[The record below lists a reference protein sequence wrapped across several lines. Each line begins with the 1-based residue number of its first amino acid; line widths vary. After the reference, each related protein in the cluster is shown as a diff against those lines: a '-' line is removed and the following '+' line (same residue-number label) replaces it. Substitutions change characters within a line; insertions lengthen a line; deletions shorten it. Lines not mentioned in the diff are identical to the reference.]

1 MPMQDSFIDIRGCKV
16 RMLRS
21 GKGTPLVFLHGA
33 NGLPGWLPFMETLSK
48 HHDVI
53 VPEHPGFGQSDTPDW
68 LDRAGDLAYFYLDL
82 FKHLNLGKVHLVG
95 TSLGGWIAA
104 ELAVRNDT
112 VLASLTLVAPAG
124 VRVKGTQMADI
135 FLWSPEKM
143 SRNLVHDPEMAAR
156 MMPVEMTEAQQM
168 LVLKNRL
175 TTARLAWQPRLHNP
189 DLRKWLHRVSV
200 PTQILWGAQDQLIP
214 ASYAQ
219 AWCDLIPSSRS
230 TIFPSCG
237 HLPHV
242 EVTDLYCQ
250 TLTQFIRE
258 VTP

>member
-1 MPMQDSFIDIRGCKV
+1 MPFQDTFINIRGCKV
-16 RMLRS
+16 RMLRAGQ
-21 GKGTPLVFLHGA
+21 GKPLVFLHGA
-33 NGLPGWLPFMETLSK
+33 NGVPGWLPFMAQLSQ

-53 VPEHPGFGQSDTPDW
+53 VPEHPGFGESDTPDW
-68 LDRAGDLAYFYLDL
+68 LDRTGDLALFYLDF
-82 FKHLNLGKVHLVG
+82 FKHLGLNNVHLVG

-112 VLASLTLVAPAG
+112 NLSSLTLVAPAG
-124 VRVKGTQMADI
+124 VRVKGSPMADI

-143 SRNLVHDPEMAAR
+143 ARTLVHDPELAAQ
-156 MMPVEMTEAQQM
+156 MMPGDMTQEQQM

-200 PTQILWGAQDQLIP
+200 PTQILWGSEDQLIP
-214 ASYAQ
+214 AAYAQ
-219 AWCDLIPSSRS
+219 AWCDLIPGSQS
-230 TIFPSCG
+230 TVFPSCG

-242 EVTDLYCQ
+242 EMTDLYCK

>member
-1 MPMQDSFIDIRGCKV
+1 MPFQDTFINIRGCKV

-21 GKGTPLVFLHGA
+21 GQGKPLVFLHGA
-33 NGLPGWLPFMETLSK
+33 NGVSGWLPFMAQLSQ

-53 VPEHPGFGQSDTPDW
+53 VPEHPGFGESDTPDW
-68 LDRAGDLAYFYLDL
+68 LDRTGDLALFYLDF
-82 FKHLNLGKVHLVG
+82 FKHLGLNNVHLVG
-95 TSLGGWIAA
+95 SSLGGWIAA

-112 VLASLTLVAPAG
+112 NLSSLTLVAPAG
-124 VRVKGTQMADI
+124 VRVKGSPMADI

-143 SRNLVHDPEMAAR
+143 ARNLVHDPELAAR
-156 MMPVEMTEAQQM
+156 MMPGDMTQEQQM

-200 PTQILWGAQDQLIP
+200 PTQILWGSEDQLIP
-214 ASYAQ
+214 AAYAQ
-219 AWCDLIPSSRS
+219 AWCDLIPGSQS
-230 TIFPSCG
+230 TVFPSCG

-242 EVTDLYCQ
+242 EMTDLYCK

>member
-1 MPMQDSFIDIRGCKV
+1 MPFQDTFINIRGCKV
-16 RMLRS
+16 RMLRAGQ
-21 GKGTPLVFLHGA
+21 GKPLVFLHGA
-33 NGLPGWLPFMETLSK
+33 NGVSGWLPFMAQLSQ

-53 VPEHPGFGQSDTPDW
+53 VPEHPGFGESDTPDW
-68 LDRAGDLAYFYLDL
+68 LDRTGDLALFYLDF
-82 FKHLNLGKVHLVG
+82 FKHLGLNNVHLVG

-112 VLASLTLVAPAG
+112 NLSSLTLVAPAG
-124 VRVKGTQMADI
+124 VRVKGSPMADI

-143 SRNLVHDPEMAAR
+143 ARNLVHDPELAAQ
-156 MMPVEMTEAQQM
+156 MMPGDMTQEQQM

-200 PTQILWGAQDQLIP
+200 PTQILWGSEDQLIP
-214 ASYAQ
+214 AAYAQ
-219 AWCDLIPSSRS
+219 AWCDLIPGSQS
-230 TIFPSCG
+230 TVFPSCG

-242 EVTDLYCQ
+242 EMTDLYCK

>member
-1 MPMQDSFIDIRGCKV
+1 MAQ
-16 RMLRS
+16 
-21 GKGTPLVFLHGA
+21 
-33 NGLPGWLPFMETLSK
+33 LSQ

-53 VPEHPGFGQSDTPDW
+53 VPEHPGFGESDTPDW
-68 LDRAGDLAYFYLDL
+68 LDRTGDLALFYLDF
-82 FKHLNLGKVHLVG
+82 FKHLGLNNVHLVG
-95 TSLGGWIAA
+95 SSLGGWIAA

-112 VLASLTLVAPAG
+112 NLSSLTLVAPAG
-124 VRVKGTQMADI
+124 VRVKGSPMADI

-143 SRNLVHDPEMAAR
+143 ARNLVHDPELAAR
-156 MMPVEMTEAQQM
+156 MMPGDMTQEQQM

-200 PTQILWGAQDQLIP
+200 PTQILWGSEDQLIP
-214 ASYAQ
+214 AAYAQ
-219 AWCDLIPSSRS
+219 AWCDLIPGSQS
-230 TIFPSCG
+230 TVFPSCG

-242 EVTDLYCQ
+242 EMTDLYCK

-258 VTP
+258 VAP

>member
-1 MPMQDSFIDIRGCKV
+1 MPFQDTFINIRGCKV
-16 RMLRS
+16 RMLRAGQ
-21 GKGTPLVFLHGA
+21 GKPLVFLHGA
-33 NGLPGWLPFMETLSK
+33 NGVPGWLPFMAQLSQ

-53 VPEHPGFGQSDTPDW
+53 VPEHPGFGESDTPDW
-68 LDRAGDLAYFYLDL
+68 LDRTGDLALFYLDF
-82 FKHLNLGKVHLVG
+82 FKHLGLNNVHLVG

-112 VLASLTLVAPAG
+112 NLSSLTLVAPAR
-124 VRVKGTQMADI
+124 VRVKGSPMADI

-143 SRNLVHDPEMAAR
+143 ARNLVHDPELAAQ
-156 MMPVEMTEAQQM
+156 MMPGDMTQEQQM

-200 PTQILWGAQDQLIP
+200 PTQILWGSEDQLIP
-214 ASYAQ
+214 AAYAQ
-219 AWCDLIPSSRS
+219 AWCDLIPGSQS
-230 TIFPSCG
+230 TVFPSCG

-242 EVTDLYCQ
+242 EMTDLYCK

>member
-1 MPMQDSFIDIRGCKV
+1 MPFQDTFINIRGCKV

-21 GKGTPLVFLHGA
+21 GQGKPLVFLHGA
-33 NGLPGWLPFMETLSK
+33 NGLPGWLPFMAQLSQ

-53 VPEHPGFGQSDTPDW
+53 VPEHPGFGESDTPDW
-68 LDRAGDLAYFYLDL
+68 LDRTGDLALFYLDF
-82 FKHLNLGKVHLVG
+82 FKHLGLNNVHLVG
-95 TSLGGWIAA
+95 SSLGGWIAA

-112 VLASLTLVAPAG
+112 NLSSLTLVAPAG
-124 VRVKGTQMADI
+124 VRVKGSPMADI

-143 SRNLVHDPEMAAR
+143 ARNLVHDPELAAR
-156 MMPVEMTEAQQM
+156 MMPGDMTQEQQM

-200 PTQILWGAQDQLIP
+200 PTQILWGSEDQLIP
-214 ASYAQ
+214 AAYAQ
-219 AWCDLIPSSRS
+219 AWCDLIPGSQS
-230 TIFPSCG
+230 TVFPSCG

-242 EVTDLYCQ
+242 EMTDLYCK

-258 VTP
+258 VAP

>member
-1 MPMQDSFIDIRGCKV
+1 MPFQDTFINIRGCKV

-21 GKGTPLVFLHGA
+21 GQGKPLVFLHGA
-33 NGLPGWLPFMETLSK
+33 NGVSGWLPFMAQLSQ

-53 VPEHPGFGQSDTPDW
+53 VPEHPGFGESDTPDW
-68 LDRAGDLAYFYLDL
+68 LDRTGDLALFYLDF
-82 FKHLNLGKVHLVG
+82 FKHLGLNNVHLVG
-95 TSLGGWIAA
+95 SSLGGWIAA

-112 VLASLTLVAPAG
+112 NLSSLTLVAPAG
-124 VRVKGTQMADI
+124 VRVKGSPMADI

-143 SRNLVHDPEMAAR
+143 ARNLVHDPELAAR
-156 MMPVEMTEAQQM
+156 MMPGDMTQEQQM

-200 PTQILWGAQDQLIP
+200 PTQILWGSEDQLIP
-214 ASYAQ
+214 AAYAQ
-219 AWCDLIPSSRS
+219 AWCDLIPGSQS
-230 TIFPSCG
+230 TVFPSCG

-242 EVTDLYCQ
+242 EMTDLYCK

-258 VTP
+258 VAP